1 MKVKMEIEIDIEDVF
16 NNLTCEEQEEFI
28 KEHLDI
34 ISSETLEEYVNY
46 EGV

>member
-46 EGV
+46 EGI